1 MAVNKNVKVV
11 PMVSTVF
18 CKTSFEGIHFY
29 KGAPNEVTYL
39 KHTHR
44 HTFGVQVELQV
55 YDDDREIE
63 FIMLKHSIN
72 RWLNQR
78 CVDGVWPMGG
88 MSCEM
93 VAKAL
98 ADAIAN
104 EFGIAFPKSRKFSV
118 TVDEDGENGA
128 SFAGVIF
135 RHHAASEDDAE
146 NEDGMEECNGEA
158 Q

>member
-1 MAVNKNVKVV
+1 MAINKSVKVV

-29 KGAPNEVTYL
+29 KGAPDEVVYL
-39 KHTHR
+39 KHAHR

-63 FIMLKHSIN
+63 FIMLKHSVN

-78 CVDGVWPMGG
+78 CVDGVWPMGN

-98 ADAIAN
+98 ADAIARD
-104 EFGIAFPKSRKFSV
+104 FGIDFTKPRKFSV
-118 TVDEDGENGA
+118 TIDEDGENGA
-128 SFAGVIF
+128 SVGGVVAPILKHEPEF
-135 RHHAASEDDAE
+135 SEEIDD
-146 NEDGMEECNGEA
+146 EDE
-158 Q
+158 

>member
-1 MAVNKNVKVV
+1 MAVNENVKVV

-29 KGAPNEVTYL
+29 KGAPDEVAYL
-39 KHTHR
+39 KHAHR

-63 FIMLKHSIN
+63 FIMLKHSVN

-93 VAKAL
+93 VAKDL
-98 ADAIAN
+98 ADAIAHD
-104 EFGIAFPKSRKFSV
+104 FGIDFTKARRFSV
-118 TVDEDGENGA
+118 TIDEDGENGA
-128 SFAGVIF
+128 SIGGVVTPVILKHEPEF
-135 RHHAASEDDAE
+135 LEEIDDEDE
-146 NEDGMEECNGEA
+146 
-158 Q
+158 